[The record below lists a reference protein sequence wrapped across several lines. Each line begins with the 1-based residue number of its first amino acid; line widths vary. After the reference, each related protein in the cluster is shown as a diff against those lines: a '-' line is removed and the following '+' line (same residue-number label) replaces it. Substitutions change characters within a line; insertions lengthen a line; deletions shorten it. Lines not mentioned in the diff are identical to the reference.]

1 MNVKIRK
8 MYFTIKLYLEYVKYE
23 IDSPL
28 PSNKTAKRNSQH
40 FTNLYNKVYNIIHN
54 KCNK

>member
-23 IDSPL
+23 TDSPL